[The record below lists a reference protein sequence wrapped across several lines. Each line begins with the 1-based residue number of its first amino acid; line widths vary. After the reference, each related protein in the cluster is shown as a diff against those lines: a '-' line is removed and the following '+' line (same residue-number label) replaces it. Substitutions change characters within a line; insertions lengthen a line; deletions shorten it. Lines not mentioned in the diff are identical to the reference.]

1 MKKSLQNLFGFPYA
15 SAVCVCRPLA
25 FSVPC
30 YSMYVPLLVKYDKNL
45 VTLNSLVMLV
55 KRYLKE
61 TKFTSLALPFLA
73 N

>member
-15 SAVCVCRPLA
+15 CVVCVCHPLA
-25 FSVPC
+25 FSVLC

-55 KRYLKE
+55 KR
-61 TKFTSLALPFLA
+61 
-73 N
+73 